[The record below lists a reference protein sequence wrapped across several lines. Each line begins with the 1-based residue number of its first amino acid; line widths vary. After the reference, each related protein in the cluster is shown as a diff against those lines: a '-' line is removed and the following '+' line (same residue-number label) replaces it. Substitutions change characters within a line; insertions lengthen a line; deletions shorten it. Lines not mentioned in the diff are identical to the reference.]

1 VFGQNAYFF
10 ALVLSFILMFSSF
23 NYPFLNTPVSGQT
36 PGTPISQ
43 EQYDK
48 IKNCTTD
55 LSKRPTP
62 VEYLTYFNC
71 GHVSKDESGRTIRQF
86 TLIVE
91 ENQKIPVTYE
101 GHMLDAWT
109 FNGTIPG
116 PTIRVTEGDHVRI
129 RVINSNEN
137 SNPHSL
143 HTHSVHYAKNDGVSM
158 GGYPGGA
165 ISPGRSFTYEF
176 VAQPY
181 GVYPY
186 HCHVDPIADHINRGL
201 YGMMIIDPLEPRPQ
215 MTEMAMLLNGY
226 DLDLDLEGP
235 TKIPPAA
242 LFQTIEDSNM
252 TEDMTENETSTEANM
267 TEDMTE
273 NETSTEANMTEDMT
287 ENETSTEANMTE
299 DMTENETSTEANTT
313 LVSSDMESA
322 GTEDSG
328 EDESSEV
335 DDGGEDRVNE
345 IYTVN
350 GKAFDYMMN
359 PIVLNT
365 GKPYRIFLV
374 NMLEFDL
381 VNSFHLHGAMFNY
394 YTAGTDE
401 TADYNTDI
409 VTLSQGDRGIMEFT
423 YAYPGTYMFHAH
435 QTEFTD
441 LGWMGLFDV
450 RGDPVEPPLHDA
462 T

>member
-1 VFGQNAYFF
+1 MFGQNAYFF
-10 ALVLSFILMFSSF
+10 AFVLSIILIFSSF
-23 NYPFLNTPVSGQT
+23 NYPFLNAPVSAQI
-36 PGTPISQ
+36 PGTHISQ

-55 LSKRPTP
+55 LSKKPTP
-62 VEYLTYFNC
+62 VEYLTHFNC
-71 GHVSKDESGRTIRQF
+71 GHVSKDESGKTIRQF

-101 GHMLDAWT
+101 GHILDAWT

-116 PTIRVTEGDHVRI
+116 PTIRVTEGDIVRI

-143 HTHSVHYAKNDGVSM
+143 HTHSIHYAKNDGVSM

-242 LFQTIEDSNM
+242 LFQNVEDSNM
-252 TEDMTENETSTEANM
+252 TEGMTDNETSTDANM
-267 TEDMTE
+267 
-273 NETSTEANMTEDMT
+273 
-287 ENETSTEANMTE
+287 
-299 DMTENETSTEANTT
+299 T
-313 LVSSDMESA
+313 LVSSDTESA
-322 GTEDSG
+322 DNQDDSGNDESSDEDSG
-328 EDESSEV
+328 
-335 DDGGEDRVNE
+335 DRVNE

-359 PIVLNT
+359 PIVLQT

-401 TADYNTDI
+401 TPDYNTDI

-450 RGDPVEPPLHDA
+450 RGNPVDPQPHD
-462 T
+462 TT

>member
-1 VFGQNAYFF
+1 MFGQNAYFF
-10 ALVLSFILMFSSF
+10 ALVLSIILIFSSF

-48 IKNCTTD
+48 IKNCTTE
-55 LSKRPTP
+55 LSKKPTP

-71 GHVSKDESGRTIRQF
+71 GHVSKDDSGRTIRQF

-116 PTIRVTEGDHVRI
+116 PTIRVTEGDLVRI

-242 LFQTIEDSNM
+242 LFQTLEDS
-252 TEDMTENETSTEANM
+252 
-267 TEDMTE
+267 
-273 NETSTEANMTEDMT
+273 NMTEDMT

-313 LVSSDMESA
+313 LVSSSDLESA
-322 GTEDSG
+322 DTEDDSG
-328 EDESSEV
+328 EDESSGE
-335 DDGGEDRVNE
+335 DDGGADRVNE

-359 PIVLNT
+359 PIVLQS

-409 VTLSQGDRGIMEFT
+409 VTLSQGDRGIIEFT

-450 RGDPVEPPLHDA
+450 RGDPVDPPLHDA

>member
-1 VFGQNAYFF
+1 MFGQNAYFF
-10 ALVLSFILMFSSF
+10 ALVLSFILIFSSF

-55 LSKRPTP
+55 LSKIPTP

-116 PTIRVTEGDHVRI
+116 PTIRVTEGDLVRI

-143 HTHSVHYAKNDGVSM
+143 HTHSIHYAKNDGVSM

-252 TEDMTENETSTEANM
+252 TEDMTENETSTEAN
-267 TEDMTE
+267 
-273 NETSTEANMTEDMT
+273 
-287 ENETSTEANMTE
+287 
-299 DMTENETSTEANTT
+299 TT
-313 LVSSDMESA
+313 LVTSDMESA
-322 GTEDSG
+322 DTEDSG

-335 DDGGEDRVNE
+335 DDGGVDRVNE

>member
-1 VFGQNAYFF
+1 MFGQNAYFF
-10 ALVLSFILMFSSF
+10 ALVLSIILIFSSF
-23 NYPFLNTPVSGQT
+23 NYPFSNSPVSAQT
-36 PGTPISQ
+36 LGANISQ

-48 IKNCTTD
+48 IKNCSTE
-55 LSKRPTP
+55 LSKKPTP

-71 GHVSKDESGRTIRQF
+71 GHVSKDETGRTIRQF

-91 ENQKIPVTYE
+91 ENQKIPVSYE
-101 GHMLDAWT
+101 GHILDAWT

-116 PTIRVTEGDHVRI
+116 PTIRVTEGDLVRI

-143 HTHSVHYAKNDGVSM
+143 HTHSIHYAKNDGVSM

-165 ISPGRSFTYEF
+165 ISPGRSYTYEF
-176 VAQPY
+176 IAQPY

-201 YGMMIIDPLEPRPQ
+201 YGMMIIDPVEPRPQ

-242 LFQTIEDSNM
+242 LFQNTGDSNLTESM
-252 TEDMTENETSTEANM
+252 TDNETSTDANM
-267 TEDMTE
+267 TESMTD
-273 NETSTEANMTEDMT
+273 NETSTDANMTESMT
-287 ENETSTEANMTE
+287 DNETSTDANMT
-299 DMTENETSTEANTT
+299 DNETSTDANTT
-313 LVSSDMESA
+313 LVSSNMESSD
-322 GTEDSG
+322 EQDNSG
-328 EDESSEV
+328 EDESSEEP
-335 DDGGEDRVNE
+335 DNGDRVNE

-359 PIVLNT
+359 PIVLQT
-365 GKPYRIFLV
+365 GKPYRIYLV

-381 VNSFHLHGAMFNY
+381 VNSFHMHGAMYNY
-394 YTAGTDE
+394 IVAGTKE
-401 TADYNTDI
+401 TPSYNTDI

-450 RGDPVEPPLHDA
+450 RGDPVEPRLQDV

>member
-1 VFGQNAYFF
+1 MFGQNAYFF
-10 ALVLSFILMFSSF
+10 AFVLSIILIFSSF
-23 NYPFLNTPVSGQT
+23 NYPFLNAPVSAQI
-36 PGTPISQ
+36 PGTHISQ

-55 LSKRPTP
+55 LSKKPTP
-62 VEYLTYFNC
+62 VEYLTHFNC
-71 GHVSKDESGRTIRQF
+71 GHVSKDESGKTIRQF

-101 GHMLDAWT
+101 GHILDAWT

-116 PTIRVTEGDHVRI
+116 PTIRVTEGDIVRI

-143 HTHSVHYAKNDGVSM
+143 HTHSIHYAKNDGVSM

-242 LFQTIEDSNM
+242 LFQNVEDSNM
-252 TEDMTENETSTEANM
+252 TEGMTDNETSTDANM
-267 TEDMTE
+267 TEGMTD
-273 NETSTEANMTEDMT
+273 NETSTDANM
-287 ENETSTEANMTE
+287 
-299 DMTENETSTEANTT
+299 T
-313 LVSSDMESA
+313 LVSSDTESA
-322 GTEDSG
+322 DNQDDSGNDESSDEDSG
-328 EDESSEV
+328 
-335 DDGGEDRVNE
+335 DRVNE

-359 PIVLNT
+359 PIVLQT

-401 TADYNTDI
+401 TPDYNTDI

-450 RGDPVEPPLHDA
+450 RGNPVDPQPHD
-462 T
+462 TT

>member
-1 VFGQNAYFF
+1 MFGQNAYFF

-116 PTIRVTEGDHVRI
+116 PTIRVTEGDLVRI

-143 HTHSVHYAKNDGVSM
+143 HTHSIHYAKNDGVSM

-252 TEDMTENETSTEANM
+252 TEDMTENETSTEAN
-267 TEDMTE
+267 
-273 NETSTEANMTEDMT
+273 
-287 ENETSTEANMTE
+287 
-299 DMTENETSTEANTT
+299 TT

-322 GTEDSG
+322 DTEDSG

>member
-1 VFGQNAYFF
+1 VFRQNAFF
-10 ALVLSFILMFSSF
+10 SLVLSIILVFSAL
-23 NYPFLNTPVSGQT
+23 NLPFLSKPVHGQS
-36 PGTPISQ
+36 PGSPISQ

-55 LSKRPTP
+55 LSKKPTP
-62 VEYLTYFNC
+62 VEYLTHFNC
-71 GHVSKDESGRTIRQF
+71 GQVSKDETGRTVRQF

-91 ENQKIPVTYE
+91 ENQKIPVSYE
-101 GHMLDAWT
+101 GHILDAWT
-109 FNGTIPG
+109 FNGTVPG
-116 PTIRVTEGDHVRI
+116 PTIRATEGDLVRI

-143 HTHSVHYAKNDGVSM
+143 HTHSIHFAKNDGVSM

-176 VAQPY
+176 IAQPY

-201 YGMMIIDPLEPRPQ
+201 YGMMIIDPKEPRPQ

-242 LFQTIEDSNM
+242 LFQAIEQDDTEGTNM
-252 TEDMTENETSTEANM
+252 TEGAISNETNMDANM
-267 TEDMTE
+267 TEGAIS
-273 NETSTEANMTEDMT
+273 NETNMDANMTH
-287 ENETSTEANMTE
+287 
-299 DMTENETSTEANTT
+299 
-313 LVSSDMESA
+313 VSSNMQGADE
-322 GTEDSG
+322 EDNGG
-328 EDESSEV
+328 EDEVEEE
-335 DDGGEDRVNE
+335 DDGGVDRINE

-359 PIVLNT
+359 PIVLQT
-365 GKPYRIFLV
+365 GKPYRIYVV

-381 VNSFHLHGAMFNY
+381 VNSFHLHGAMFDY

-401 TADYNTDI
+401 TADYKSDI

-450 RGDPVEPPLHDA
+450 RGEPVDPPLHDA

>member
-1 VFGQNAYFF
+1 MFGQNAYFF
-10 ALVLSFILMFSSF
+10 ALVLSFILIFSSF

-116 PTIRVTEGDHVRI
+116 PTIRVTEGDLVRI

-143 HTHSVHYAKNDGVSM
+143 HTHSIHYAKNDGVSM

-252 TEDMTENETSTEANM
+252 TEDMTENETSTEAN
-267 TEDMTE
+267 
-273 NETSTEANMTEDMT
+273 
-287 ENETSTEANMTE
+287 
-299 DMTENETSTEANTT
+299 TT

-322 GTEDSG
+322 DTEDSG

>member
-1 VFGQNAYFF
+1 MFGQNAYFF
-10 ALVLSFILMFSSF
+10 ALVLAIILIFSSF

-48 IKNCTTD
+48 IKNCTTE
-55 LSKRPTP
+55 LSKKPTP

-71 GHVSKDESGRTIRQF
+71 GHVSKDDSGRTIRQF

-116 PTIRVTEGDHVRI
+116 PTIRVTEGDLVRI

-242 LFQTIEDSNM
+242 LFQTLEDS
-252 TEDMTENETSTEANM
+252 
-267 TEDMTE
+267 
-273 NETSTEANMTEDMT
+273 
-287 ENETSTEANMTE
+287 NMTE

-313 LVSSDMESA
+313 LVSSDLESA
-322 GTEDSG
+322 DTEDDSG
-328 EDESSEV
+328 EDESSGE
-335 DDGGEDRVNE
+335 DDGGADRVNE

-359 PIVLNT
+359 PIVLQT

-450 RGDPVEPPLHDA
+450 RGDPVDPPLHDA

>member
-1 VFGQNAYFF
+1 MFGQNAYFF
-10 ALVLSFILMFSSF
+10 ALVLSISLVFSSF
-23 NYPFLNTPVSGQT
+23 NFPFLNASISAQI
-36 PGTPISQ
+36 PGTHISQ

-48 IKNCTTD
+48 IKNCATD
-55 LSKRPTP
+55 LSKKPTP

-91 ENQKIPVTYE
+91 ENQKIPVSYE
-101 GHMLDAWT
+101 GHILDAWT

-116 PTIRVTEGDHVRI
+116 PTIRVTEGDIVRI

-143 HTHSVHYAKNDGVSM
+143 HTHSIHYAKNDGVSM

-242 LFQTIEDSNM
+242 LFQNVEDSNM
-252 TEDMTENETSTEANM
+252 TESMTDNETSTDANM
-267 TEDMTE
+267 TESMTD
-273 NETSTEANMTEDMT
+273 NETSTDANMTF
-287 ENETSTEANMTE
+287 
-299 DMTENETSTEANTT
+299 
-313 LVSSDMESA
+313 VSSDTESA
-322 GTEDSG
+322 DQQEDSG
-328 EDESSEV
+328 DDESSDE
-335 DDGGEDRVNE
+335 DSGDRVND

-359 PIVLNT
+359 PIVLQT

-401 TADYNTDI
+401 TPDYNTDI

-450 RGDPVEPPLHDA
+450 RGNPVDPQPHD
-462 T
+462 TT

>member
-1 VFGQNAYFF
+1 MFGQNAYFF
-10 ALVLSFILMFSSF
+10 ALVFSIILIFSSF
-23 NYPFLNTPVSGQT
+23 NYPLLYTPVSGQT

-48 IKNCTTD
+48 IKNCTTE
-55 LSKRPTP
+55 LSKKPTP

-116 PTIRVTEGDHVRI
+116 PTIRVTEGDLIRI

-143 HTHSVHYAKNDGVSM
+143 HTHSIHYAKNDGVSM

-273 NETSTEANMTEDMT
+273 NETSTEAN
-287 ENETSTEANMTE
+287 
-299 DMTENETSTEANTT
+299 TT
-313 LVSSDMESA
+313 LVSSDTESA
-322 GTEDSG
+322 DTEDSG

>member
-1 VFGQNAYFF
+1 MFGQNAYFF
-10 ALVLSFILMFSSF
+10 ALVLSFILIFSSF

-55 LSKRPTP
+55 LSKIPTP

-116 PTIRVTEGDHVRI
+116 PTIRVTEGDLVRI

-143 HTHSVHYAKNDGVSM
+143 HTHSIHYAKNDGVSM

-176 VAQPY
+176 EAQPY

-252 TEDMTENETSTEANM
+252 TEHMTENETSTEV
-267 TEDMTE
+267 
-273 NETSTEANMTEDMT
+273 
-287 ENETSTEANMTE
+287 
-299 DMTENETSTEANTT
+299 NTT

-322 GTEDSG
+322 NTEDSG

-335 DDGGEDRVNE
+335 DNGGEDRVNE

>member
-10 ALVLSFILMFSSF
+10 ALVLSFILIFSSF

-116 PTIRVTEGDHVRI
+116 PTIRVTEGDLVRI

-143 HTHSVHYAKNDGVSM
+143 HTHSIHYAKNDGVSM

-273 NETSTEANMTEDMT
+273 NETSTEAN
-287 ENETSTEANMTE
+287 
-299 DMTENETSTEANTT
+299 TT

-322 GTEDSG
+322 DTEDSG

-350 GKAFDYMMN
+350 GKAFDYVMN
-359 PIVLNT
+359 PIVLQT

>member
-1 VFGQNAYFF
+1 
-10 ALVLSFILMFSSF
+10 
-23 NYPFLNTPVSGQT
+23 
-36 PGTPISQ
+36 
-43 EQYDK
+43 
-48 IKNCTTD
+48 
-55 LSKRPTP
+55 
-62 VEYLTYFNC
+62 
-71 GHVSKDESGRTIRQF
+71 
-86 TLIVE
+86 
-91 ENQKIPVTYE
+91 
-101 GHMLDAWT
+101 
-109 FNGTIPG
+109 
-116 PTIRVTEGDHVRI
+116 
-129 RVINSNEN
+129 
-137 SNPHSL
+137 
-143 HTHSVHYAKNDGVSM
+143 M

-252 TEDMTENETSTEANM
+252 TEDMTENETSTDANM

-273 NETSTEANMTEDMT
+273 NETSTDANMTEDMT
-287 ENETSTEANMTE
+287 ENETST
-299 DMTENETSTEANTT
+299 DANTT

-322 GTEDSG
+322 DTEEESG
-328 EDESSEV
+328 VDESSEE
-335 DDGGEDRVNE
+335 DDGGVERVNE

-381 VNSFHLHGAMFNY
+381 VNSFRLHGAMFNY

-450 RGDPVEPPLHDA
+450 RGDPVDPPLHDA